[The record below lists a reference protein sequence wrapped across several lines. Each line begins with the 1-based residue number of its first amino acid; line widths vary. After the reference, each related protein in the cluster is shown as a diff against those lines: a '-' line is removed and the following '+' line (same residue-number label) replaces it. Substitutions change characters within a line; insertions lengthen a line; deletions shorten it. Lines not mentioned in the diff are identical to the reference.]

1 MCTAISYKTKDHY
14 FGRNLDLEYSY
25 DETIVITPRHYTFE
39 FRKEREFPK
48 HYAMIGMAYVKD
60 DYPLYYDA
68 TNEKGLSMAALSFPG
83 NAVYKSEQDDKYN
96 VAPFE
101 IIPWVLGQC
110 SDVPETRK
118 LLEKTNLIK
127 IAYNKELPLTALHF
141 MISDKN
147 ETIVVEQLND
157 GLHIYDNPIKVL
169 TNNPPFEYQM
179 YNLNNYMNLTRK
191 VPMNNF
197 AKELPLDNYSR
208 GMGALGL
215 PGDLSSASRFVRAA
229 FVKWNSLDGETE
241 AESVSQ
247 FFHVLGSVE
256 QQKGCV
262 QLEKGEYEYTI
273 YSSCCNTDR
282 GIYYYKTYNNS
293 RISAV
298 DMGKE
303 DLAGKDLMIFELNK
317 EQDICVSD
325 SKKA

>member
-1 MCTAISYKTKDHY
+1 MCTAISYKSNEHY

-25 DETIVITPRHYTFE
+25 EESVVITPRHYSFE

-60 DYPLYYDA
+60 AYPLYYDA
-68 TNEKGLSMAALSFPG
+68 TNEKSLSMAALSFPG
-83 NAVYKSEQDDKYN
+83 NAVYKSEQNDKYN

-110 SDVPETRK
+110 SDVQEARK

-127 IAYNKELPLTALHF
+127 IAYNNELPLTALHF
-141 MISDKN
+141 MVSDKN
-147 ETIVVEQLND
+147 ETIVIEPSNA
-157 GLHIYDNPIKVL
+157 GLHIYDNPVKVL

-179 YNLNNYMNLTRK
+179 YYLNNYMNLTRK

-197 AKELPLDNYSR
+197 AKELPLENYSR

-229 FVKWNSLDGETE
+229 FTKWNSLDGKTE
-241 AESVSQ
+241 EESVGQ
-247 FFHVLGSVE
+247 FFHILGSVE

-262 QLEKGEYEYTI
+262 QLDKGEFEYTI
-273 YSSCCNTDR
+273 YSSCCNTNK

-293 RISAV
+293 QITAV
-298 DMGKE
+298 DMFKENLDGKE
-303 DLAGKDLMIFELNK
+303 VILYPLVK
-317 EQDICVSD
+317 EQNIY
-325 SKKA
+325 KQN